1 MAGKITVVGLGAG
14 DMDQL
19 TIGIH
24 KLLTKAD
31 TLYVRTKDHPLIEE
45 LEKETKNIRF
55 FDDIYEKHDQ
65 FEAVYEEIAD
75 TLFEAARREDVVYAV
90 PGHPFVAE
98 KTVQLLTERQEKENV
113 QVKVAGGQSFLD
125 ATFNVLQIDPIE
137 GFQFVDAGTLSA
149 DELELR
155 HHLIICQVYDQ
166 MTASEVKLTLMEK
179 LPDDYEVVIVTA
191 AGSRGEEIR
200 TVPLF
205 ELDRNVALNNLT
217 SVYIPPIKEEKLLYH
232 EFSTFRSIIRE
243 LRGPNGC
250 PWDKKQTHQSLKQ
263 YMIEEC
269 YELLEAID
277 EEDTDHMIEELGDVL
292 LQVLLHAQIGEDEGY
307 FTIDDVIKGISEKMV
322 RRHPHVFKDVKV
334 QDENDVLANWEDIK
348 KAEKNTSESSLLDS
362 VPKTLPA
369 LSKAAKLQKKAA
381 KVGFDWEDVSDI
393 WEKVSEEM
401 KEFSSEVSEAPHEH
415 NLKAEF
421 GDILFALVNVARFYK
436 IEPEEALTMTNDK
449 FRRRFSYIEET
460 AKEEGV
466 ELADMSLEDM
476 DKLWNEA
483 KETERRS

>member
-1 MAGKITVVGLGAG
+1 M
-14 DMDQL
+14 
-19 TIGIH
+19 
-24 KLLTKAD
+24 
-31 TLYVRTKDHPLIEE
+31 
-45 LEKETKNIRF
+45 
-55 FDDIYEKHDQ
+55 
-65 FEAVYEEIAD
+65 
-75 TLFEAARREDVVYAV
+75 
-90 PGHPFVAE
+90 
-98 KTVQLLTERQEKENV
+98 
-113 QVKVAGGQSFLD
+113 
-125 ATFNVLQIDPIE
+125 
-137 GFQFVDAGTLSA
+137 DAGTLSA

>member
-1 MAGKITVVGLGAG
+1 
-14 DMDQL
+14 
-19 TIGIH
+19 
-24 KLLTKAD
+24 
-31 TLYVRTKDHPLIEE
+31 
-45 LEKETKNIRF
+45 
-55 FDDIYEKHDQ
+55 
-65 FEAVYEEIAD
+65 
-75 TLFEAARREDVVYAV
+75 
-90 PGHPFVAE
+90 
-98 KTVQLLTERQEKENV
+98 
-113 QVKVAGGQSFLD
+113 
-125 ATFNVLQIDPIE
+125 
-137 GFQFVDAGTLSA
+137 
-149 DELELR
+149 
-155 HHLIICQVYDQ
+155 
-166 MTASEVKLTLMEK
+166 
-179 LPDDYEVVIVTA
+179 
-191 AGSRGEEIR
+191 
-200 TVPLF
+200 
-205 ELDRNVALNNLT
+205 
-217 SVYIPPIKEEKLLYH
+217 
-232 EFSTFRSIIRE
+232 
-243 LRGPNGC
+243 
-250 PWDKKQTHQSLKQ
+250 
-263 YMIEEC
+263 
-269 YELLEAID
+269 
-277 EEDTDHMIEELGDVL
+277 MIEELGDVL

>member
-75 TLFEAARREDVVYAV
+75 ILFEAARREDVVYAV
-90 PGHPFVAE
+90 PGHPLSQKNSSAADGAAGKGKRSSE
-98 KTVQLLTERQEKENV
+98 SR
-113 QVKVAGGQSFLD
+113 GGQSFLD

-269 YELLEAID
+269 YEL
-277 EEDTDHMIEELGDVL
+277 H
-292 LQVLLHAQIGEDEGY
+292 
-307 FTIDDVIKGISEKMV
+307 
-322 RRHPHVFKDVKV
+322 R
-334 QDENDVLANWEDIK
+334 
-348 KAEKNTSESSLLDS
+348 
-362 VPKTLPA
+362 
-369 LSKAAKLQKKAA
+369 
-381 KVGFDWEDVSDI
+381 
-393 WEKVSEEM
+393 
-401 KEFSSEVSEAPHEH
+401 
-415 NLKAEF
+415 
-421 GDILFALVNVARFYK
+421 
-436 IEPEEALTMTNDK
+436 
-449 FRRRFSYIEET
+449 SY
-460 AKEEGV
+460 
-466 ELADMSLEDM
+466 
-476 DKLWNEA
+476 
-483 KETERRS
+483 